1 MGISRRDVLIGTAST
16 TCLLGMSFIAQA
28 AQTRVIG
35 GAAFGTYWR
44 VTLPNGQNIRPI
56 KAAIGEI
63 IAIIDS
69 ALSPFRPDSE
79 ISRFNQSATTQW
91 MTLSKD
97 TTRVVQEGL
106 RIATLTGGAF
116 DPTVG
121 PIVGRFGFGPITGHR
136 VGTHGNIAARGTEV
150 RKDHPALT
158 FDPCG
163 IAKGFALDRMVG
175 QLDDLG
181 LDAYL
186 AELGGEVFARGI
198 HPSGRPWRVGIERPG
213 PGALTFQRILHLNGE
228 ALATS
233 GDSVNGYV
241 VAGRRYS
248 HIIDPRKDLPVDND
262 IAAVSVIAPL
272 AITADALA
280 TALMAMGPR
289 QGLAVAEREKLPVL
303 YLLRGRDGLR
313 EITSTPFNAYVSV

>member
-1 MGISRRDVLIGTAST
+1 MGVSRREVLIGTASA
-16 TCLLGMSFIAQA
+16 TCLLGMPLIAQA

-35 GAAFGTYWR
+35 GPAFGTYWR
-44 VTLPNGQNIRPI
+44 VTLPTGLDIRPI
-56 KAAIGEI
+56 NAAIGDI
-63 IAIIDS
+63 VTMIDS

-79 ISRFNQSATTQW
+79 ISRFNQSATTEW
-91 MTLSKD
+91 MTLGKD
-97 TTRVVQEGL
+97 TARVVQEGL

-121 PIVGRFGFGPITGHR
+121 PIVGRFGFGPITGRR
-136 VGTHGNIAARGTEV
+136 VGTHSNIVARGTEV

-163 IAKGFALDRMVG
+163 IAKGFALDRIAG

-181 LDAYL
+181 VAAYL
-186 AELGGEVFARGI
+186 AELGGEVFARGA
-198 HPSGRPWRVGIERPG
+198 HPSGRPWQVGIERPG

-241 VAGRRYS
+241 VARRRYS
-248 HIIDPRKDLPVDND
+248 HIIDPRKDVPVNNG

-289 QGLAVAEREKLPVL
+289 QGLAVAEQEKLPVL
-303 YLLRGRDGLR
+303 YLLRGGGDLR
-313 EITSTPFNAYVSV
+313 EIASTSFNAYVSV